1 MVKRIHHLPV
11 YVKDFQKNLEFYT
24 EVMGFRVVGTPT
36 DKNLKARFLKAGD
49 TLLELMDQSQFTR
62 PCEFNLVVD
71 NLEKEIES
79 LKKKGMKIGE
89 TEDFPM
95 VEGSL
100 KFVFFKKFDGSWMEL
115 LERKNWNP

>member
-11 YVKDFQKNLEFYT
+11 YVRDFQKNLEFYT
-24 EVMGFRVVGTPT
+24 KVMGFRVVGTPT

>member
-1 MVKRIHHLPV
+1 LPV

>member
-11 YVKDFQKNLEFYT
+11 YVRDFQKNLEFYT
-24 EVMGFRVVGTPT
+24 KVMGFRVVGTPT

-71 NLEKEIES
+71 NIEKEIES

-115 LERKNWNP
+115 LERKDWNP

>member
-71 NLEKEIES
+71 NIEKEIES